1 LQKKTN
7 CTEVEG
13 ILPTQYL
20 RMTMPIGNNWNTK
33 KIYIEAEK
41 MLLLNFAIDILDV
54 YKTLDV
60 FAFSFFIMNFF
71 LQ

>member
-1 LQKKTN
+1 
-7 CTEVEG
+7 
-13 ILPTQYL
+13 
-20 RMTMPIGNNWNTK
+20 MTMPIGNNWNTK